1 MDYLPNIFFAIAL
14 FVSIGFFVMN
24 ILKLIRNIKLGKD
37 IDRSDRKTERWK
49 NMARIALGQSK
60 MVSRPFAG
68 FLHVIVY
75 IGFVVIN
82 IEVLEIVIDGLF
94 GTHRVFQ
101 PLLGNSIYGFL
112 ILGSGASR
120 LNC

>member
-14 FVSIGFFVMN
+14 FVGIGFFVMN

-37 IDRSDRKTERWK
+37 IDRSDRKIERWK

-82 IEVLEIVIDGLF
+82 IEVLEIIIDGLF
-94 GTHRVFQ
+94 GTHRVF
-101 PLLGNSIYGFL
+101 
-112 ILGSGASR
+112 
-120 LNC
+120 